1 MSSELIINV
10 TSHETRV
17 ALMENGTL
25 SELHIERE
33 ADRGIAGNIYK
44 GRIQRV
50 LPGMQAAFVDV
61 GLSRSAFLYVDDIY
75 NEDHTSGSLKSVYK
89 DEQDDLDPDEEEKD
103 EPSRPQNTPIEEL
116 INDGDEIRIS
126 SVITGG

>member
-1 MSSELIINV
+1 MSSELVINV

-33 ADRGIAGNIYK
+33 SDKGIAGNIYK

-50 LPGMQAAFVDV
+50 LPDMQAAFVDI
-61 GLSRSAFLYVDDIY
+61 GLERSAFLYVDDVY
-75 NEDHTSGSLKSVYK
+75 TSSRDNESLRNRFK
-89 DEQDDLDPDEEEKD
+89 DDQDDP
-103 EPSRPQNTPIEEL
+103 
-116 INDGDEIRIS
+116 
-126 SVITGG
+126 V